1 MTIAAQ
7 LGERAES
14 IGQREAK
21 GAFIKLAF
29 MLLKYRG
36 ASDAHA
42 HCEVERV
49 SPRVRDILKSA
60 VSGATIGD
68 WSAIADYQNVQQAF
82 QESLRDASVF
92 DAVLNGGMVRAPL
105 RSRGFSITAGISGA
119 VTSEPSIKVI
129 SSLTMAQQL
138 LELKKAAA
146 IVVTSKELADY
157 PGAQQL
163 FASELQK
170 AVIAATDTNFL
181 AALVA
186 ATTPTASAGSSLANI
201 TTDLGVLLGA
211 VTTSATSKVFYVT
224 SVTNMKKLVLKSN
237 SVGSPAFP
245 GLTLSGAAKCLVV
258 SRQSHPTQ
266 SHSVRHS
273 CLRPMPLSATPM
285 RSCPVRASNQLC
297 KWNRQVLTVRRLLA
311 QCC

>member
-146 IVVTSKELADY
+146 IVVTSKELAVY

-170 AVIAATDTNFL
+170 AVIAVTDTNFL

-245 GLTLSGAAKCLVV
+245 GLTLSGRRSVWWCHGNRIRLNPIRCGTHVCGRCHC
-258 SRQSHPTQ
+258 RQ
-266 SHSVRHS
+266 
-273 CLRPMPLSATPM
+273 
-285 RSCPVRASNQLC
+285 
-297 KWNRQVLTVRRLLA
+297 RRCDPA
-311 QCC
+311 R